1 MTLNRSFPLALLG
14 LLLGAGLAR
23 AATPAQTR
31 LIQHGAYLVRV
42 AGCHD
47 CHTPLKMGPKGPE
60 PDMTRML
67 SGHPEGLVMPPAPKL
82 PEGPWGWAGSLSMT
96 AFTGPW
102 GVSYAANLT
111 PDKETGLGAWTE
123 AQFFQMV
130 RSARHLGQ
138 GRAILPPMPIQNLQA
153 ASDAD
158 LKAIFAY
165 LHSIPAVKNKVPT
178 PVPPA
183 PTPIPMH

>member
-1 MTLNRSFPLALLG
+1 MTLNRPLPLAVLG
-14 LLLGAGLAR
+14 LVLGACALQAAPPAR
-23 AATPAQTR
+23 QKQ
-31 LIQHGAYLVRV
+31 IQHGGYLVTI

-47 CHTPLKMGPKGPE
+47 CHTPLKVSPKGPE

-67 SGHPEGLVMPPAPKL
+67 SGHPEGLKMPPAPKL
-82 PEGPWGWAGSLSMT
+82 AEGPWGWAGSLTMT

-102 GVSYAANLT
+102 GVSYSANLT

-123 AQFFQMV
+123 AQFLQMV

-138 GRAILPPMPIQNLQA
+138 GRAILPPMPIQNLQK
-153 ASDAD
+153 ASEAD

-165 LHSIPAVKNKVPT
+165 LQSIPAIRNKVPA
-178 PVPPA
+178 PLEPA